1 MNFNFDSSHKPKAI
15 NPDKIVDY
23 HSNLSS
29 WQSSDDL
36 ILTSFKFVNYMFKY
50 KKLNE
55 TLLNKVEKNCVENLE
70 IVFNNLYLV
79 QYSWS
84 DYNT

>member
-1 MNFNFDSSHKPKAI
+1 MNFNFNSSHKPKAI

-23 HSNLSS
+23 HPNLSS
-29 WQSSDDL
+29 GQSSDDL

-55 TLLNKVEKNCVENLE
+55 TLPLFS
-70 IVFNNLYLV
+70 VFLI
-79 QYSWS
+79 
-84 DYNT
+84 YNRITFLMLIWCL